1 MACGHAYHS
10 WCEATHFRTFSRC
23 MQKGCDKIPHE
34 DWWRLS
40 RIKLVLEG
48 GHHGGAIKDLQT
60 PFQQG
65 KILLHLHVQSL

>member
-1 MACGHAYHS
+1 
-10 WCEATHFRTFSRC
+10 

-65 KILLHLHVQSL
+65 KILLHLQVQSL